1 MGSLVGSLD
10 TVEPRTVG
18 QVTAGRPPH
27 HLNLIWQVGVE
38 DLAIVDLSSVIV
50 DATAVEGRSVA
61 FRTEDPLTLE

>member
-18 QVTAGRPPH
+18 QVTTGRPPH

-38 DLAIVDLSSVIV
+38 DLAVVDLSSVIV
-50 DATAVEGRSVA
+50 DATAVEGGSVPL
-61 FRTEDPLTLE
+61 RTEDPLALE